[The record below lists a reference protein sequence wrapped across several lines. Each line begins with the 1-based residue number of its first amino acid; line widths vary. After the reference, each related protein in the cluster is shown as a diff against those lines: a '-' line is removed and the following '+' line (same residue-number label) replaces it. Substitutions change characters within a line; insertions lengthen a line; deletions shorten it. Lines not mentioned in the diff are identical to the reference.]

1 MEDRF
6 NWLQGAIMAMGKKTM
21 AAVDKS
27 IEAMVNNDIS
37 LAEQVRIIEKRV
49 DIMYYAINEHCLDT
63 LSSEIS
69 SRREVNMVANSLKI
83 AMELERICD
92 YANQIAKLVQ
102 KKFSQVDFQQF
113 RSCHAAVSEMKAQS
127 LNMLETALQSFDQ
140 LDAGLSKM
148 VEEKDSSVDKM
159 NRDLFR
165 NMICLVS
172 INPWSQETAMDYHV
186 AVRYIERVAD
196 RATNIAELVYYMIH
210 GEPLKKLAVQTDI
223 WDEA

>member
-1 MEDRF
+1 
-6 NWLQGAIMAMGKKTM
+6 MAMGKKTM